1 MNNHSYEMVAE
12 IKNEKIYGEYSV
24 GICETIINLDSIV
37 HLTQYIIR
45 FAIT

>member
-1 MNNHSYEMVAE
+1 MNNYSYEMVPK

-24 GICETIINLDSIV
+24 GICETIINLDLIV
-37 HLTQYIIR
+37 QLTQYIIS